1 HFSFY
6 RAELLDHGVEC
17 FFKLHNSA
25 VHVYGDLVRKVAGG
39 DGSGDFGDVADLA
52 CEVAGHEI
60 DIVGEVLPC
69 ASYARHLR
77 LTAELAV
84 SADLARHTRHLA
96 RESVELVNHSVDRI
110 LQFKNLAFHIH
121 SDLSGHIATG
131 HGGGHLRDVA
141 HLPPEVSRH
150 RVRRVSEVIPHTSYA
165 RHIGLTA

>member
-1 HFSFY
+1 MVNH
-6 RAELLDHGVEC
+6 RVDGVLQ
-17 FFKLHNSA
+17 FKNLAFH
-25 VHVYGDLVRKVAGG
+25 VHRNLARQVSTCHRCGHLRN
-39 DGSGDFGDVADLA
+39 VADLA
-52 CEVAGHEI
+52 CEIAGHEI

-96 RESVELVNHSVDRI
+96 GESVELVNHSVDRI

-121 SDLSGHIATG
+121 SDLAGQIATG
-131 HGGGHLRDVA
+131 HGGGHLGDVA
-141 HLPPEVSRH
+141 HLPREVSRH
-150 RVRRVSEVIPHTSYA
+150 RVHRVGEVLPRTSYA